1 MSVTDVLREELE
13 QQFLEASRDADSKV
27 DPTKVDPTKVDPTKV
42 DPTKD
47 LRSIR
52 LDLAEQM
59 QGRPKGN

>member
-27 DPTKVDPTKVDPTKV
+27 DPTKVDPTKVDPTK
-42 DPTKD
+42 D

>member
-27 DPTKVDPTKVDPTKV
+27 DPTKVDPTK
-42 DPTKD
+42 D